1 MSLYYEMYLMFSMSR
16 ERLEEKY
23 ARLSE
28 AERAVLL
35 KKGRVLVEEARKN
48 GVRRMYHESHALM
61 AYAAM
66 KADGWDFRW

>member
-1 MSLYYEMYLMFSMSR
+1 MSLYYEMYLMFSVSR

-23 ARLSE
+23 ARLTE
-28 AERAVLL
+28 EEQTVLL

-48 GVRRMYHESHALM
+48 GVRRMYYESHALM
-61 AYAAM
+61 VYAAM